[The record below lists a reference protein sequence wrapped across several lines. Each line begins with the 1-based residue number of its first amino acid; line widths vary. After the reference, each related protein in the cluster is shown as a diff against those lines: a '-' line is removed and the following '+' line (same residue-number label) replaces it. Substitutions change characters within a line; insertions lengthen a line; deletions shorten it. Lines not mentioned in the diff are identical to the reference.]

1 MNAVLPAVAAATHF
15 GASAPFIRESMRT
28 SPVPESGKYALN
40 KLVDALDKRV
50 ENTGRRAPNI
60 HVDAVVPD
68 NTLAGKYDAFAN
80 NNTYSSSGRTDAGNF
95 FVTHNPNAS
104 RELLAHELG
113 HVAAQNTDV
122 GEFISRTRHSPA
134 LRNSIAKAAL
144 MTLPSGAIAAAMPGN
159 EDIDESVALAA
170 LVAAPEILDEIN
182 ATRHGLGIMKDAGM
196 PADLGQRSRMAG
208 GLLSYMALPLA
219 FGATSNYIGNLI
231 DSEPS

>member
-1 MNAVLPAVAAATHF
+1 MLPAIAAATHF
-15 GASAPFIRESMRT
+15 GASAPFTRESMRV

-50 ENTGRRAPNI
+50 ESTGRAAPGLA
-60 HVDAVVPD
+60 VDAFVPD

-144 MTLPSGAIAAAMPGN
+144 MTLPAGALAAAMPGDG
-159 EDIDESVALAA
+159 DIDESVALAA
-170 LVAAPEILDEIN
+170 LVAAPEILDEAN
-182 ATRHGLGIMKDAGM
+182 ATRHALGIMKDAGM
-196 PADLGQRSRMAG
+196 PADRGQRTRLAG
-208 GLLSYMALPLA
+208 GLLSYMALPLVMGGSA
-219 FGATSNYIGNLI
+219 NVVGNMLDEDQPI
-231 DSEPS
+231 A